1 MNTLETSH
9 HSPSSS
15 TAIPS
20 SGKLLREGKAQQVSS
35 PPHLPPLQLQPLRP
49 ACRLRLPW
57 LLPTSLLKP
66 FHPSATD
73 TAVEL
78 PPTAVRNQ
86 PVLTPLAI
94 INNRYV
100 YEVDGDVFYV
110 VDKCLNY
117 SILFGQRLAHNR
129 AGEQV
134 AVDSR
139 NRHPADFALCKAAK
153 PGEPSWDSPWDPGGP
168 GWHIECSLEGLIS
181 R

>member
-1 MNTLETSH
+1 MRHKRKIQPPKIPEGFHLTELVSGLNTLETSH

-78 PPTAVRNQ
+78 PRQ
-86 PVLTPLAI
+86 
-94 INNRYV
+94 
-100 YEVDGDVFYV
+100 
-110 VDKCLNY
+110 
-117 SILFGQRLAHNR
+117 QLAHNR